1 MNANI
6 RKGSFLVPS
15 AAKSAD
21 TRSTPQIKKKKHR
34 LEPVLSIIP
43 YLPEVLRWCTRPAH
57 HPILPVHW

>member
-1 MNANI
+1 MNENI

-21 TRSTPQIKKKKHR
+21 TRSTPLFRAKKHR

-43 YLPEVLRWCTRPAH
+43 YLPEVLR
-57 HPILPVHW
+57 

>member
-21 TRSTPQIKKKKHR
+21 TQVPLFCAKKHR

-43 YLPEVLRWCTRPAH
+43 YLPEVLRWCTRPAR
-57 HPILPVHW
+57 HPILPVHR

>member
-1 MNANI
+1 MNENI

-21 TRSTPQIKKKKHR
+21 TQVNSAFLRKKHR

-43 YLPEVLRWCTRPAH
+43 YLPEVLRWCTRPVR

>member
-1 MNANI
+1 MNENI

-21 TRSTPQIKKKKHR
+21 TRSTPLFCAKKHR

-43 YLPEVLRWCTRPAH
+43 HLPEVLRWCTRPVR

>member
-1 MNANI
+1 MNENI

-21 TRSTPQIKKKKHR
+21 TRSAPLFCAKKHR

>member
-1 MNANI
+1 MNENI
-6 RKGSFLVPS
+6 RKDSFLVPS

-21 TRSTPQIKKKKHR
+21 TRSTPLFCAKKHR

-43 YLPEVLRWCTRPAH
+43 YLPEVLRWCTHPAH

>member
-1 MNANI
+1 MNENI
-6 RKGSFLVPS
+6 RKDSFLVPP

-21 TRSTPQIKKKKHR
+21 TRATPLFCAKKHR

-43 YLPEVLRWCTRPAH
+43 YLPKVLRWCTRPAR